1 MNSSNR
7 ILIVDDEKSIRLS
20 LTDELENEEY
30 IVSTAA
36 NGKEA
41 LKILAEKDFDL
52 IITDLVMKGING
64 IEVLKKAKTLDPVL
78 SVLILTGYGNLET
91 AIAALRLGAD
101 DYLLKPCEID
111 ELLLRV
117 KRGLEK
123 REMQKKIAFYENIFP
138 VCASCKKIRDDDGRE
153 PGSGEWLHM
162 ETYIMRK
169 TGIQAS
175 HGLCPECAQKMKTE
189 IDHLRSE

>member
-20 LTDELENEEY
+20 LTDELEDEGY
-30 IVSTAA
+30 SVSTAA
-36 NGKEA
+36 NGEEA
-41 LKILAEKDFDL
+41 FKILEEKDFDL
-52 IITDLVMKGING
+52 IITDLVMEGIDG

-123 REMQKKIAFYENIFP
+123 REMQQKITFYENIFP
-138 VCASCKKIRDDDGRE
+138 VCAGCKKIRDDDGRE
-153 PGSGEWLHM
+153 PGNGEWLHM

-175 HGLCPECAQKMKTE
+175 HGLCPECTQKMKTE
-189 IDHLRSE
+189 IDNLRS

>member
-1 MNSSNR
+1 MNSNNR

-20 LTDELENEEY
+20 LADELEDEGY
-30 IVSTAA
+30 SVSTAA
-36 NGKEA
+36 NGEEA
-41 LKILAEKDFDL
+41 FKLLAENDFDL
-52 IITDLVMKGING
+52 IITDLVMEGIDG

-123 REMQKKIAFYENIFP
+123 RELQKKIALYENIFP
-138 VCASCKKIRDDDGRE
+138 VCAGCKKIRDDDGRE
-153 PGSGEWLHM
+153 PGSGEWLPM
-162 ETYIMRK
+162 EIYIMRK
-169 TGIQAS
+169 TGIQPS
-175 HGLCPECAQKMKTE
+175 HGLCPECVKKMRAELDSIKK
-189 IDHLRSE
+189 

>member
-7 ILIVDDEKSIRLS
+7 ILLVDDENSIRIS
-20 LTDELENEEY
+20 LADELEDEGY
-30 IVSTAA
+30 SVTTAA
-36 NGKEA
+36 SGEEAFALLKEN
-41 LKILAEKDFDL
+41 DFDL
-52 IITDLVMKGING
+52 IITDLVMEGIGG
-64 IEVLKKAKTLDPVL
+64 IEVLKKAKTLDPII

-117 KRGLEK
+117 QRGLEK
-123 REMQKKIAFYENIFP
+123 REMQKRIALYENIFP
-138 VCASCKKIRDDDGRE
+138 VCAGCKKIRDDDGRK
-153 PGSGEWLHM
+153 PGSGEWLQM

-169 TGIQAS
+169 TGVQPS
-175 HGLCPECAQKMKTE
+175 HGLCPECAEKMRTE
-189 IDHLRSE
+189 IDSIGK

>member
-1 MNSSNR
+1 MNNNNR

-20 LTDELENEEY
+20 LADELEDEGY
-30 IVSTAA
+30 RVSTAA
-36 NGKEA
+36 NGEEA
-41 LKILAEKDFDL
+41 FKLLAEEDFDL
-52 IITDLVMKGING
+52 VITDLVMEGIDG

-117 KRGLEK
+117 KRCLEK
-123 REMQKKIAFYENIFP
+123 REMQKKISLYENIFP
-138 VCASCKKIRDDDGRE
+138 VCAGCKKIRDDDGRK
-153 PGSGEWLHM
+153 PGSGEWLQM

-175 HGLCPECAQKMKTE
+175 HGLCPECVKKMKAE
-189 IDHLRSE
+189 LDGLN

>member
-1 MNSSNR
+1 MNSNNR

-20 LTDELENEEY
+20 LADELNDEGY
-30 IVSTAA
+30 SVDTAA
-36 NGKEA
+36 NGEEA
-41 LKILAEKDFDL
+41 FKLLAEEDFDL
-52 IITDLVMKGING
+52 IITDLVMEGIDG
-64 IEVLKKAKTLDPVL
+64 IEVLKKAKTMDPVL

-123 REMQKKIAFYENIFP
+123 REMQKKIALYENIFP
-138 VCASCKKIRDDDGRE
+138 VCAGCKKIRDDDGRE
-153 PGSGEWLHM
+153 PGSGEWLQM
-162 ETYIMRK
+162 EAYIMRK
-169 TGIQAS
+169 TGIQPS
-175 HGLCPECAQKMKTE
+175 HGLCPECVKKMRAELDSIKK
-189 IDHLRSE
+189 

>member
-1 MNSSNR
+1 MDNSNR

-20 LTDELENEEY
+20 LTDELEDDGY
-30 IVSTAA
+30 VVSTAA
-36 NGKEA
+36 NGEEA
-41 LKILAEKDFDL
+41 FKILAEKDFDL
-52 IITDLVMKGING
+52 IITDLVMEGIDG
-64 IEVLKKAKTLDPVL
+64 IEVLRKAKALDPVL

-138 VCASCKKIRDDDGRE
+138 VCANCKKIRDDDGRK
-153 PGSGEWLHM
+153 PGSGEWLQM
-162 ETYIMRK
+162 ETYILRK

-175 HGLCPECAQKMKTE
+175 HGLCPECAERMRTE
-189 IDHLRSE
+189 IDSLKSE